1 MTRLKCAIVSAVAGG
16 FLAWAAVPAQAGV
29 IETSFTEFLSPSGS
43 NTPTDF
49 TLQSGSKT
57 ARFTG
62 GEALTLGLPDFYN
75 SPPAAWRIDGAG
87 AGGFGPGVGLIEFG
101 RLAVS
106 AQLFALNTGNGQA
119 TINSLDTLG
128 AVLESFTVV
137 NTDLVGDDFSG
148 PGFQL
153 IQFTTPG
160 IASIQIV
167 NSGPA
172 DPPNPPYT
180 TFIDSFSAEI
190 PAPGTLFLLGA
201 GLIGVGFARRR
212 HG

>member
-16 FLAWAAVPAQAGV
+16 LLAWAAIPAQAG
-29 IETSFTEFLSPSGS
+29 IIQTSFTEFLSPSGQ

-62 GEALTLGLPDFYN
+62 GEALTLGLPDFYV

-101 RLAVS
+101 TPALS

-119 TINSLDTLG
+119 TISSLDALG

-153 IQFTTPG
+153 IQFSTPG
-160 IASIQIV
+160 IASIRIV

-172 DPPNPPYT
+172 DPPAPPYT
-180 TFIDSFSAEI
+180 TFIDTFSAEI
-190 PAPGTLFLLGA
+190 PEPGTLFLLGT
-201 GLIGVGFARRR
+201 GLIGVGLARRR
-212 HG
+212 RG